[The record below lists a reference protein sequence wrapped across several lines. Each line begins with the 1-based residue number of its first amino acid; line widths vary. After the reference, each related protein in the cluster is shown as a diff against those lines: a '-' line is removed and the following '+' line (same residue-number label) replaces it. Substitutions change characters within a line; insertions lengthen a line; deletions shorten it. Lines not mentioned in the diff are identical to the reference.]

1 MELKGDMNLQISD
14 ADFSH
19 IKILLSNPPTDFGGH
34 HLQFKHHPNVLKFS
48 PGQQER
54 VVALKDSSRAFPL
67 HQSIGVLKWR
77 YAGTDESNV
86 PLSSMFFS
94 FMACAVCIHC
104 MLPSVNCW
112 PSPNNDGT
120 CEVSIEYDL
129 ENENVSLYDVVISI
143 PLP

>member
-94 FMACAVCIHC
+94 FHGMCY
-104 MLPSVNCW
+104 S
-112 PSPNNDGT
+112 
-120 CEVSIEYDL
+120 Y
-129 ENENVSLYDVVISI
+129 SLHASFSQLLALTQQRWDMRS
-143 PLP
+143 